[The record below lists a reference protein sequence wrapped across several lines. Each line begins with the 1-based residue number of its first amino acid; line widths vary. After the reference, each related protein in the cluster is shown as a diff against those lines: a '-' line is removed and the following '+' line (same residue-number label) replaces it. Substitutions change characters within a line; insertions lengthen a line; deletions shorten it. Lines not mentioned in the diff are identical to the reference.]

1 MCVCV
6 CVCVLLLCLRDEG
19 VGFGGGRYGH
29 DKRSERTEINR
40 VQRMKVQ

>member
-1 MCVCV
+1 M
-6 CVCVLLLCLRDEG
+6 LLLCLRDEG

-29 DKRSERTEINR
+29 GKRSETIEINR